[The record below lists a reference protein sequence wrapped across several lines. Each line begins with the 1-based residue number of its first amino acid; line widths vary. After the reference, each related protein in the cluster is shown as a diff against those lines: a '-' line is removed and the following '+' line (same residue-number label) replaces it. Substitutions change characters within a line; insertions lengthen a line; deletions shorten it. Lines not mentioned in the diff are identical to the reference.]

1 MKRTSRVLLFT
12 FYDESLELLIEYNH
26 EALHC
31 HRRHVVIVFVH
42 ADFETEI
49 LVRYFVG
56 VSEH

>member
-1 MKRTSRVLLFT
+1 MKRASRVLLFT
-12 FYDESLELLIEYNH
+12 FYVESLELLIEYNNK
-26 EALHC
+26 ALHY

-49 LVRYFVG
+49 LVRYFFG